1 MIRDPKG
8 KIDGVRY
15 DEPAPLLLNEVQE
28 QQRPATVQAA
38 QLRDVQRQ
46 RALMQAA
53 FARVQA
59 QDEFIAAR

>member
-1 MIRDPKG
+1 M
-8 KIDGVRY
+8 RY

-28 QQRPATVQAA
+28 QQRPTTVQAA